1 MLNDVLVFQRF
12 EKEQSTQLTSLWD
25 EYLRLPS
32 RFLKLKNQE
41 YYLPV
46 ENRVTFVTKCVRFCT
61 SMLVYGFSIIIMISP
76 TASRSLLRRCFCLN
90 IWHFSKICQ
99 FWQTKLK
106 NPKKCCMIRDGEP
119 WFGIVS
125 VPAEST
131 RAAATSSM
139 WRGFLRGLSNVLGG
153 VASMFATLSASIG
166 GRRGSRVDLI
176 LDKFDNCLLTFD
188 ICSSICKHVDFVQT
202 WIV

>member
-106 NPKKCCMIRDGEP
+106 NPKKCCMIRVLEP
-119 WFGIVS
+119 RFELISGQGTGPRAHIVTFVVS
-125 VPAEST
+125 RLQT
-131 RAAATSSM
+131 AAWA
-139 WRGFLRGLSNVLGG
+139 
-153 VASMFATLSASIG
+153 
-166 GRRGSRVDLI
+166 
-176 LDKFDNCLLTFD
+176 LLTESRTTGPTSGTKSCRLFGGSKCVSRFEFPPD
-188 ICSSICKHVDFVQT
+188 SYFSS
-202 WIV
+202 